1 MPGQKEKAEKEE
13 AEKKE
18 GEGQISAIFFR
29 ERCGFCELVFGCCFF
44 VVELKRLFLVFLGWK
59 AFFLKNIRHRTCFCN
74 LGSVVDGL

>member
-1 MPGQKEKAEKEE
+1 M
-13 AEKKE
+13 
-18 GEGQISAIFFR
+18 
-29 ERCGFCELVFGCCFF
+29 LVLGVVF